1 LLTFLAVYVG
11 KTIGDA
17 ALVAITHDP
26 TLVAGVMARITPR
39 TESRITRALPLGII
53 DSEPDGLRND
63 LVSRPVQSPARLH
76 YTPEEAYRAIG
87 IGRTTMYRLLREGK
101 IPAMRIGRKW
111 LIPRSTVEHFHLD
124 DAGSGDE
131 VVAS

>member
-26 TLVAGVMARITPR
+26 TLVAGVMRAITPR
-39 TESRITRALPLGII
+39 TESRITRALPLSII

-63 LVSRPVQSPARLH
+63 LARPAQSPARLH